1 MEDRCNGAME
11 PRASL
16 LSAFSLRALAT
27 VAALLLWAGPLQAQ
41 VGALYRCA
49 TNEYTNMLSAEQA
62 TAQGCT
68 KIAKAEWVASGS
80 DWGGRKY
87 EYNERRTVFKGNGL
101 VETWLQVA
109 TDSDTNNADAADVR
123 TVSRQVIQCDRR
135 TIASGAAY
143 LFDPRDNSVVRDSRE
158 QNPYFPPPQAV
169 AETLIRRLCGSG
181 RTAR

>member
-1 MEDRCNGAME
+1 ME
-11 PRASL
+11 
-16 LSAFSLRALAT
+16 LRAMLSNACSWRALVA
-27 VAALLLWAGPLQAQ
+27 VAALLLWTGPSQAQ

-49 TNEYTNMLSAEQA
+49 TNEYTNMLTAEQA

-80 DWGGRKY
+80 DWGGRRY

-109 TDSDTNNADAADVR
+109 TASDANDAGAVR

-135 TIASGAAY
+135 TIASGATY
-143 LFDPRDNSVVRDSRE
+143 LFDPRDNSVVKDSRE

-169 AETLIRRLCGSG
+169 AETLIRRLCANG
-181 RTAR
+181 RTPR